1 MNNKLKAILII
12 AVFALICIGSYSIFE
27 PAIHLSYERIN
38 LTQSCT
44 AEVPV
49 TDKSSDYVDNLGIEY
64 YSDYEHN
71 LNITSFN
78 TENNITFSQG
88 NLKME
93 RIKLNALGHQ
103 KVNES
108 GVILYRN
115 DDLDNYGI
123 FVDDKRSHNQIL
135 ITSTNSDIL
144 IRVYKSL
151 QASVLVNSTDD
162 FNYNNSGSHYS
173 RSTTGMSLP
182 LFDFLIRDEL

>member
-1 MNNKLKAILII
+1 MHWLLFNFRAGNT
-12 AVFALICIGSYSIFE
+12 CI
-27 PAIHLSYERIN
+27 
-38 LTQSCT
+38 
-44 AEVPV
+44 
-49 TDKSSDYVDNLGIEY
+49 KSSEYVDNLGIEY

-144 IRVYKSL
+144 VRVYKSL

-162 FNYNNSGSHYS
+162 PNYYNSSSYYS
-173 RSTTGMSLP
+173 SSTTGMSLP
-182 LFDFLIRDEL
+182 LFDFLIKDDF

>member
-12 AVFALICIGSYSIFE
+12 AVFALICIGSYLIFE
-27 PAIHLSYERIN
+27 PAIHISYERIN

-49 TDKSSDYVDNLGIEY
+49 TDKSSEYVDNLGIEY
-64 YSDYEHN
+64 YSDYEHG

-78 TENNITFSQG
+78 TENNITLSQG

-93 RIKLNALGHQ
+93 RIKLNALGNQ

-108 GVILYRN
+108 GVIMYRN
-115 DDLDNYGI
+115 DYLDNYGI

-135 ITSTNSDIL
+135 ITSTSSEVL
-144 IRVYKSL
+144 AKVYKSL
-151 QASVLVNSTDD
+151 QASVLVNSTDESSY
-162 FNYNNSGSHYS
+162 YNSSYGSY
-173 RSTTGMSLP
+173 
-182 LFDFLIRDEL
+182 